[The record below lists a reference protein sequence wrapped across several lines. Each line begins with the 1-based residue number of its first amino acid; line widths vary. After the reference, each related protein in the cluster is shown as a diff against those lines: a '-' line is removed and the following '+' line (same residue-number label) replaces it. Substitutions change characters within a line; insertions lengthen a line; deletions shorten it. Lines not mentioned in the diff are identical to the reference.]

1 MAIRLGG
8 DNDMFAH
15 IWPMDQCAV
24 LYEFAKRY
32 PGEDVELDLGRNC
45 VLVVQSP
52 GAFEHVL
59 RRRPENYRKS
69 LGHFTELIGQS
80 RLSTDGDLWTYLRN
94 LSNTDISRVNP
105 AAIVAAVREP
115 FERARDRLEAE
126 SCDRRIVN
134 IDTAIER
141 AAAESVCKGL
151 LGFPP
156 EIHGDE
162 TLADIVHL
170 ARLARVRNYG
180 AQGQTP
186 AEMKA
191 LERDGQAAD
200 KRLSTRLS
208 GIWDRHVDRSD
219 PKRDLLS
226 RIVLDDSGKVD
237 PRGEVLTLFAA
248 GFETTASSVG
258 WGLFL
263 LANQPDLQE
272 ELRRECQTRLGD
284 DLKVAEL
291 EQCRK
296 LQAFTRESL
305 RIFPTLPMIGRVAVE
320 ADEIEGTSVPSGR
333 LVLGS
338 IVGLHMNRQVFSEP
352 ASVRLDRFPDGSIP
366 REFQGHYLPFS
377 DGRRVCPGVRFANYE
392 AMAALSIILRRLKV
406 LPGPKEPLRFDWVF
420 TLRRHG
426 GQKLRFEVLT

>member
-8 DNDMFAH
+8 DNDMFAD
-15 IWPMDQCAV
+15 IWPRDQCAV

-32 PGEDVELDLGRNC
+32 PGEDVELFLGRNP
-45 VLVVQSP
+45 VLVLQSP
-52 GAFEHVL
+52 DGFEHML

-69 LGHFTELIGQS
+69 LGHFTALVGQS

-94 LSNTDISRVNP
+94 LSNTDITRVEP
-105 AAIVAAVREP
+105 SAIIEAVREP

-126 SCDRRIVN
+126 AADGSAVN
-134 IDTAIER
+134 VDAAIEK

-151 LGFPP
+151 LGFPS
-156 EIHGDE
+156 EIHSDE

-170 ARLARVRNYG
+170 ARLARVLNYG
-180 AQGQTP
+180 AQGQTQ
-186 AEMKA
+186 AELQA
-191 LERDGQAAD
+191 LEREGQAAD
-200 KRLSTRLS
+200 KRLSTRLA
-208 GIWDRHVDRSD
+208 GIWDQHVDGDD
-219 PKRDLLS
+219 PERDLLS

-248 GFETTASSVG
+248 GFETTASTVG
-258 WGLFL
+258 WGLLL

-272 ELRRECQTRLGD
+272 ELRNECLTKLGD
-284 DLKVAEL
+284 GLEVADL

-305 RIFPTLPMIGRVAVE
+305 RIFPTLPMIGRAAVE
-320 ADEIEGTSVPSGR
+320 ADEIEGTDVPAGR

-338 IVGLHMNRQVFSEP
+338 IVGLHMNSNIFSEP
-352 ASVRLDRFPDGSIP
+352 AAVRLDRFPGGSIP
-366 REFQGHYLPFS
+366 QEFRGHYLPFS

-420 TLRRHG
+420 TLRRFG
-426 GQKLRFEVLT
+426 GQKLRFEAVT